1 MMLRD
6 VKVKTSSL
14 LVGCAATLLVSL
26 SSTVA
31 ADSVHSSD
39 RRFGV
44 GYKEET
50 TSQFSLELAIRKKQP
65 LSFLRISP
73 PKWFCIEVRL
83 TRLGLPI
90 PIRCI

>member
-44 GYKEET
+44 GFW
-50 TSQFSLELAIRKKQP
+50 SWLLELAIRKKQP

-90 PIRCI
+90 PIRCL